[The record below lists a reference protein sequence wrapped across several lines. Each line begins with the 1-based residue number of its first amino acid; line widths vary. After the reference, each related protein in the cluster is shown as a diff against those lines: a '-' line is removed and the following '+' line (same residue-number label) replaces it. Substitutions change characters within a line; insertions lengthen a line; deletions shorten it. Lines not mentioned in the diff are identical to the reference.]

1 MQSADAVS
9 EPISSQILIFVMIKS
24 GPLSFLREHGPD
36 LTFAPSP
43 EIGAVFIYNNS
54 QPFGGRKAGC
64 HNEFL

>member
-54 QPFGGRKAGC
+54 
-64 HNEFL
+64 